1 MNTEF
6 NKWEVK
12 MESEFTQVKSTI
24 LRPPMVL
31 KSAKGEANWI
41 DYERGN
47 LVNTEPIKLI
57 KNKWAV
63 VHCESDYNNAG
74 VLFEMFAKAAERL
87 GVLVEEPLWVSLPSI
102 KDWKKSIEKSVNP
115 AAINVIVVVLAKK
128 EQKQP
133 IKAFLDGFGVPS
145 QFVLTNTIFKSSAA
159 GSRDGKPKITVFSNI
174 LKQMNAKVALDI
186 YRIKIPLKT
195 AMVVGVDVVN
205 QGTESILGFT
215 ASYSKFLTKYYS
227 KIEKQQ
233 LRKELIKQ
241 TRPDGKNGKDV

>member
-1 MNTEF
+1 M
-6 NKWEVK
+6 
-12 MESEFTQVKSTI
+12 
-24 LRPPMVL
+24 
-31 KSAKGEANWI
+31 
-41 DYERGN
+41 
-47 LVNTEPIKLI
+47 
-57 KNKWAV
+57 
-63 VHCESDYNNAG
+63 
-74 VLFEMFAKAAERL
+74 
-87 GVLVEEPLWVSLPSI
+87 
-102 KDWKKSIEKSVNP
+102 
-115 AAINVIVVVLAKK
+115 VVLAKK

-205 QGTESILGFT
+205 QGKESTLGFA

-227 KIEKQQ
+227 KIEKQE

-241 TRPDGKNGKDV
+241 TRPDGRNGKDV